1 MRIILV
7 GFMGSGKTV
16 VGKKL
21 SKKLKLKFIDMDE
34 EIEKENNS
42 SIESIFEKRG
52 EEYFREKESNLLKE
66 LLSKENIVISTG
78 GGIIKEKKNYELLKK
93 EKCVIFLDANEQTII
108 NNVSHDLNK
117 RPLLKN
123 SSNLHETI
131 NNLLSQR
138 YKKYNNI
145 AKIKVNVNNKNVD
158 EVVSQILVYTR

>member
-21 SKKLKLKFIDMDE
+21 SKKLKLKFVDMDE
-34 EIEKENNS
+34 EIERESNS
-42 SIESIFEKRG
+42 SIEDIFEESG
-52 EEYFREKESNLLKE
+52 EEYFREKESNLLKR
-66 LLSKENIVISTG
+66 LLNKENIVISTG
-78 GGIIKEKKNYELLKK
+78 GGIIKEKKNCELLKK

-108 NNVSHDLNK
+108 NNVSYDLNK

-123 SSNLHETI
+123 SFNLYETI
-131 NNLLSQR
+131 NKLLSQR

-145 AKIKVNVNNKNVD
+145 SKIKINVNNKNVD

>member
-21 SKKLKLKFIDMDE
+21 SKKLKLKFVDMDE
-34 EIEKENNS
+34 EIEIKSNS
-42 SIESIFEKRG
+42 SVEKIFEEKG

-66 LLSKENIVISTG
+66 LLSKENVVISTG
-78 GGIIKEKKNYELLKK
+78 GGIIKENKNCELLKK

-108 NNVSHDLNK
+108 NNVSYDLNK
-117 RPLLKN
+117 RPLLKD
-123 SSNLHETI
+123 SYNLHETI

-138 YKKYNNI
+138 YKRYNKI

>member
-21 SKKLKLKFIDMDE
+21 SEKLKLKFVDMDE
-34 EIEKENNS
+34 EIERESNS
-42 SIESIFEKRG
+42 SIESIFEKKG
-52 EEYFREKESNLLKE
+52 EEHFREKESKLLKA

-78 GGIIKEKKNYELLKK
+78 GGIIKEKKNHELLKK
-93 EKCVIFLDANEQTII
+93 EKYVIFLDANEQTII
-108 NNVSHDLNK
+108 NNVSYDLSK

-123 SSNLHETI
+123 SSNLYETI

-138 YKKYNNI
+138 YKKYNDI
-145 AKIKVNVNNKNVD
+145 ANIKVNVNNKNVD